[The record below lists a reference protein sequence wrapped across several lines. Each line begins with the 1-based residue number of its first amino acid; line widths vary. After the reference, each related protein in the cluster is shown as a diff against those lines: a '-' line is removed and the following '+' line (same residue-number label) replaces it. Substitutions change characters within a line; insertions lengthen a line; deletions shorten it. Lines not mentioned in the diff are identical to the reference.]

1 MLPSLLIFP
10 VFNFFRRNI
19 WHSIFDQFHFQHIFW
34 DEMTVSSDNT
44 GKEKWQLKAAETF
57 LGTIWMVF
65 WEKNIWRHSWWGN
78 KYLYFSYLNF
88 TMKGVTVKKAI
99 LRFFSGR
106 DLICD
111 HQKYQPWRTPP
122 SSFLPIS
129 PRCLTNIRCRY
140 FSLKIWV
147 VYDHLELDWY
157 LIKIKQKL
165 GLYIFK
171 YFKSLMLLIDPQ
183 CNEGGQINSNG
194 QTACRTW
201 SLL

>member
-1 MLPSLLIFP
+1 MIPSVLIFP

-99 LRFFSGR
+99 LRFFLTGISYVTTKNFNLDR
-106 DLICD
+106 PPLHVFCPDLQD
-111 HQKYQPWRTPP
+111 FWQ
-122 SSFLPIS
+122 IS
-129 PRCLTNIRCRY
+129 DADIFHWIFGYLTI
-140 FSLKIWV
+140 S
-147 VYDHLELDWY
+147 
-157 LIKIKQKL
+157 
-165 GLYIFK
+165 
-171 YFKSLMLLIDPQ
+171 
-183 CNEGGQINSNG
+183 
-194 QTACRTW
+194 
-201 SLL
+201 